1 MTLFVDSN
9 IPMYLVGA
17 EHANKHAARSA
28 LERAVADGDRLVT
41 DAEVMQEIL
50 HRYTAINRRDAIDP
64 ALDALL
70 GVVDEVIAIDRELV
84 LAAGRLV
91 ARVEGLSARDA
102 IHVAVMRRHGI
113 DDILTFDTG
122 FDVVTGLRRRPG

>member
-1 MTLFVDSN
+1 VTLFVDSS

-17 EHANKHAARSA
+17 QHPNKHAARAA
-28 LERAVADGDRLVT
+28 LERAVAEGERLVT

-50 HRYTAINRRDAIDP
+50 HRYTAINRPAAIDP
-64 ALDALL
+64 ALEALL

-91 ARVEGLSARDA
+91 ARVAGLSARDA
-102 IHVAVMRRHGI
+102 IHVAVMRQHGI

-122 FDVVTGLRRRPG
+122 FDIVTGLRRRPA

>member
-41 DAEVMQEIL
+41 DAEVIQEIL

-84 LAAGRLV
+84 LAAGRLA
-91 ARVEGLSARDA
+91 ARVDGLSARDA
-102 IHVAVMRRHGI
+102 IHVAVMRRHDI

-122 FDVVTGLRRRPG
+122 FDVVTGLRRRPA

>member
-1 MTLFVDSN
+1 MTHFVDSN

-17 EHANKHAARSA
+17 EHPNKHVARAA
-28 LERAVADGDRLVT
+28 LERAVAEGERLVT

-50 HRYTAINRRDAIDP
+50 HRYTAIHRHAAIDP
-64 ALDALL
+64 AIDALL
-70 GVVDEVIAIDRELV
+70 GVVDEVVSIDRELV

-91 ARVEGLSARDA
+91 ARVAGLSARDA
-102 IHVAVMRRHGI
+102 IHVAVMRQHGI

-122 FDVVTGLRRRPG
+122 FDIVTGLRRRPV

>member
-41 DAEVMQEIL
+41 DAEVIQEIL

-84 LAAGRLV
+84 LAAGRLA
-91 ARVEGLSARDA
+91 ARVDGLSARDA
-102 IHVAVMRRHGI
+102 IHVAVMRRQGI

-122 FDVVTGLRRRPG
+122 FDVVTGLRRRPA

>member
-1 MTLFVDSN
+1 
-9 IPMYLVGA
+9 MYLVGA
-17 EHANKHAARSA
+17 AHPNKHAARAA
-28 LERAVADGDRLVT
+28 LERAVAEGERLLT

-50 HRYTAINRRDAIDP
+50 HRYTAINRPAAIDP
-64 ALDALL
+64 ALEALL
-70 GVVDEVIAIDRELV
+70 GVVDEVVAIDRELV
-84 LAAGRLV
+84 LAAGRLL

-122 FDVVTGLRRRPG
+122 FDVVTGLRRRPA